1 MDLKLRGRTALVT
14 GASMGIGF
22 AVAHVLAEEGCTLHL
37 AARNAA
43 RLEAAAEQIRS
54 HAGVEV
60 TVHPCDLSQTAAV
73 EALSVACSDVDI
85 LVNNAGG
92 IPRGTLQEIDAATW
106 RRAWDLKVFGY
117 IDLSRAIIAR
127 MYERGS
133 GVIVNVIGAAAERLD
148 PNYIAGCTGNA
159 ALNAFSTC
167 LGQESISRG
176 VRVVAVNP
184 GPVMT
189 DRFMQGLHWRAEKRF
204 GDRSRWQEILTRD
217 IPIGRAG
224 TPEEVAH
231 AVAFLASDLSSYTSG
246 TGLRID
252 AGFSGSLKV
261 RPGE

>member
-22 AVAHVLAEEGCTLHL
+22 AVAQVLAEEGCTLHL

-54 HAGVEV
+54 HAGVKV
-60 TVHPCDLSQTAAV
+60 IVHPCDLSQTAAV
-73 EALSVACSDVDI
+73 EALAIACSDVDI

-176 VRVVAVNP
+176 VRVVAACTGAPRSVLVIVAGGRKSSLAIYP
-184 GPVMT
+184 SDAPARLKKWLMRWPFLPLTCRRIPVER
-189 DRFMQGLHWRAEKRF
+189 DCA
-204 GDRSRWQEILTRD
+204 LTRD
-217 IPIGRAG
+217 SA
-224 TPEEVAH
+224 A
-231 AVAFLASDLSSYTSG
+231 A
-246 TGLRID
+246 
-252 AGFSGSLKV
+252 LK
-261 RPGE
+261 